1 MHNIQWVSGF
11 RIWRPDFLMPEAVKI
26 DKAQDGDRVGIKTDN
41 NKKGA
46 GPDWLTP

>member
-1 MHNIQWVSGF
+1 MEAGF
-11 RIWRPDFLMPEAVKI
+11 FNAGSSQI